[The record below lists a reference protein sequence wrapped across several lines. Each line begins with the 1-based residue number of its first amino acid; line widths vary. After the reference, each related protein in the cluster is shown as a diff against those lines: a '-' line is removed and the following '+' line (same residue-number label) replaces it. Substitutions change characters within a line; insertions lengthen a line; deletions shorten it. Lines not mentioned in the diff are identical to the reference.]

1 MMGGGHCANSLA
13 KTITSLNWHHSVTD
27 SRREYCDSAAFPN
40 ASELIPLSVND
51 FLNNETFDSI
61 KRFSD
66 VLLLGHDWSE
76 DQERLLRSTQIMPNN
91 NSALDGI
98 EFPRIGVIGSR
109 SKWQKHFQSRRGS
122 RNKIRI
128 IRSSNLPNRNKYWR
142 RIARRNRYC
151 SYCTDTFFV
160 QRSITRR

>member
-1 MMGGGHCANSLA
+1 MIAPPHILMMGGGHCANSLA

-51 FLNNETFDSI
+51 FLTMETSDSI

-76 DQERLLRSTQIMPNN
+76 RSGKIARSTPQIIQNN

-98 EFPRIGVIGSR
+98 EFPRIE
-109 SKWQKHFQSRRGS
+109 
-122 RNKIRI
+122 
-128 IRSSNLPNRNKYWR
+128 
-142 RIARRNRYC
+142 
-151 SYCTDTFFV
+151 
-160 QRSITRR
+160 